1 MLKINCIN
9 LCYFKLLKFT
19 KKKID
24 VLASTLKKF
33 KTKEQMKNEM
43 MPCITHTWCRKSS
56 CENKI

>member
-43 MPCITHTWCRKSS
+43 MPLYYTYLVQ
-56 CENKI
+56 KIIL